1 VIPKELVLLRKVLQK
16 EKHHGEWFN
25 YVIENVNCLAF
36 YDMAVTLFMTTVY
49 DPTED
54 EYVYFDAIK
63 RPSIKD
69 KALPRPSTNRQ
80 GLWVLRKLYAIDQYN
95 KQMGGADSHAQ

>member
-1 VIPKELVLLRKVLQK
+1 VIPKELVLLREVLQK

-25 YVIENVNCLAF
+25 YIIGSVDCLAF
-36 YDMAVTLFMTTVY
+36 YDKAVTLFMTTVY

-54 EYVYFDAIK
+54 EYVYFNAVK
-63 RPSIKD
+63 RPSVKD
-69 KALPRPSTNRQ
+69 KALPRLSINRQ

-95 KQMGGADSHAQ
+95 K